1 MNKWMHKP
9 TGQIVTKETHPG
21 LDFSAVYAKSRV
33 KGDKYSPY
41 TYLDKGS
48 EDWRRAANAE
58 MAKQAGDNFN
68 KR

>member
-1 MNKWMHKP
+1 MNKWLNKY
-9 TGQIVTKETHPG
+9 TQQTVISETCPR
-21 LDFSAVYAKSRV
+21 LDFSAMYAKSRV
-33 KGDKYSPY
+33 TGDKYSPY

-48 EDWRRAANAE
+48 VVWQVAANAE